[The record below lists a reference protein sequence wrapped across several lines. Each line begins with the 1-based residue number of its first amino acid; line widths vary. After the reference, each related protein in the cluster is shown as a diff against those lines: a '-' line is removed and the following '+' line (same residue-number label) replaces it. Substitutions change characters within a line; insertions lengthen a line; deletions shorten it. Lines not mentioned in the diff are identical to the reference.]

1 MNVTTADFARK
12 VGTTLSLD
20 DEKSDALMKA
30 VAKGAQ
36 AAVRQGQT
44 LELAGVG
51 SLSTGGG
58 SAADLSKD
66 LSEALGD
73 SGDAAS
79 ALTALSETLRTE
91 LLRANA
97 VAIDGVGTFEVKRVA
112 PKLVND
118 INRYRLA
125 APPTATFSFQA
136 APALIEAAGG
146 KTPTFR
152 AGDDFRKAVDA
163 LASTAILVVVPA
175 LDFFSETLIYYF
187 EKSGFAAK
195 AVTSVAEALRH
206 LQTQGAFA
214 VATDSSVPESMRLS
228 QTLKANRDSN
238 RIPHFVLYPKGFN
251 PDAPTSFMVQGDA
264 QLTQPFEIRKM
275 ITMLEGE
282 LVRAAEA
289 KDQIQQQVMFMFPSE
304 ESQIEAA
311 FDFGHKIF
319 EQSGLNDE
327 GQVALAAAFRE
338 GVGNANQ
345 HGNKY
350 RKEKKIDVLYL
361 LDREKITIVIKD
373 MGDGFDHQR
382 YVKHG
387 KASDAITAAR
397 ERGAQGRMGGLGIM
411 LMLKCCNRIEYN
423 QKGNAITL
431 TKTLLTKPDEAP
443 PVIPMR

>member
-1 MNVTTADFARK
+1 MNVTTADFAQK
-12 VGTTLSLD
+12 LGTALSLD
-20 DEKSDALMKA
+20 DEKSDATLKA
-30 VAKGAQ
+30 LAKGIQ
-36 AAVRQGQT
+36 AAAQQGQAVELPGLGT
-44 LELAGVG
+44 LAF
-51 SLSTGGG
+51 GGG
-58 SAADLSKD
+58 SATADLSKD
-66 LSEALGD
+66 LAEALGD
-73 SGDAAS
+73 ASDAG
-79 ALTALSETLRTE
+79 TATATLADTLRGE
-91 LLRANA
+91 LLRVNA
-97 VAIDGVGTFEVKRVA
+97 VALDGIGTFEVQRVA
-112 PKLVND
+112 SKLVND
-118 INRYRLA
+118 VNRYRLA
-125 APPTATFSFQA
+125 APPSATFTFQPDA
-136 APALIEAAGG
+136 AVASQSPAFQMA
-146 KTPTFR
+146 
-152 AGDDFRKAVDA
+152 DDFKKAVDA
-163 LASTAILVVVPA
+163 LASTTLVVVVPS

-187 EKSGFAAK
+187 EKSGFTPK
-195 AVTSVAEALRH
+195 AVTSVAEALH
-206 LQTQGAFA
+206 HIQNQGAFA
-214 VATDSSVPESMRLS
+214 AALDIAVPESHRMS
-228 QTLKANRDSN
+228 QTMKAHRDTN
-238 RIPHFVLYPKGFN
+238 RIPLFLLNPKGFN
-251 PDAPTSFMVQGDA
+251 PDAPPHFMVQGDT

-282 LVRAAEA
+282 LVRASEA
-289 KDQIQQQVMFMFPSE
+289 KDHLQQQIMFMFPSE

-311 FDFGHKIF
+311 FDYGHKIF

-338 GVGNANQ
+338 AVGNANQ

-361 LDREKITIVIKD
+361 LDREKITIVVKD

-431 TKTLLTKPDEAP
+431 TKSLKPVPGEAP